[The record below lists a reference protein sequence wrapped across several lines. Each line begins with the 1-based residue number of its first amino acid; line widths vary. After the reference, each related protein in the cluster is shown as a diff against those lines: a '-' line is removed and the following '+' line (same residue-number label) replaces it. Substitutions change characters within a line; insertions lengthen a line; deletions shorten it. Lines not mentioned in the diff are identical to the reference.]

1 MKIHSPIT
9 IFEKI
14 LIEFNPVKNIYMR
27 NLFKWLFFIA
37 VVLIIGSCG
46 SNKYMYDLK
55 SSVTPLSGKSTVS
68 AGSLVYG
75 LPLTV
80 MDIEIEAERIIE
92 IPGPY
97 SKYAESLLGL
107 TDIIKTENESWSIRT
122 IKIKTH
128 QELDPGEFYVID
140 ASSLFQTNVL
150 ALKKAG
156 LIMDLN
162 PGIFNSQ
169 ADIYTDTDIDIKSPR
184 VFDLGADE
192 YFQDEKDTVYKMV
205 SVDTAFIKVPYLVEK
220 KQKLTIDQLAE
231 KAAVRLMELRDG
243 KHLVL
248 TGETNVFPQD
258 AAAINEMN
266 RLEKEYTELFTGKT
280 LADRHTFNYLIIPK
294 KDMIGKQIT
303 VCTFSELTG
312 PQPSI
317 QKAGTPITIEF
328 IPELKT
334 KELKIISSQNKESS
348 SQKYD
353 KLYYRVADVVTV
365 KIVFGTEVINTSRKL
380 LYQFGEIISLPENY
394 IIGK

>member
-1 MKIHSPIT
+1 
-9 IFEKI
+9 
-14 LIEFNPVKNIYMR
+14 MR
-27 NLFKWLFFIA
+27 NLSKLLCLI
-37 VVLIIGSCG
+37 VVFLIVGSCG
-46 SNKYMYDLK
+46 SNKYVYDSK
-55 SSVTPLSGKSTVS
+55 SSVTPLSGKSAVS

-75 LPLTV
+75 LPLTI
-80 MDIEIEAERIIE
+80 MDVEIEAERIIE

-107 TDIIKTENESWSIRT
+107 TDIIKSENEFWSIRT
-122 IKIKTH
+122 IRIKTH

-162 PGIFNSQ
+162 PGIFSSQ
-169 ADIYTDTDIDIKSPR
+169 ADIYTATDTDIKSLR

-205 SVDTAFIKVPYLVEK
+205 SVDTAFIRVPYLVEK

-248 TGETNVFPQD
+248 TGETNVYPQD

-266 RLEKEYTELFTGKT
+266 RLEKEYIELFTGKT
-280 LADRHTFNYLIIPK
+280 LKDRHTFNYQIIPK

-303 VCTFSELTG
+303 ICTFSELTG
-312 PQPSI
+312 PQPSS

-328 IPELKT
+328 IPELIT

-353 KLYYRVADVVTV
+353 RLYYRVPDVVTV
-365 KIVFGTEVINTSRKL
+365 KIVFGTEVINTSRRL
-380 LYQFGEIISLPENY
+380 LYQFGEVIPLPENY
-394 IIGK
+394 IIGR

>member
-1 MKIHSPIT
+1 
-9 IFEKI
+9 
-14 LIEFNPVKNIYMR
+14 MR
-27 NLFKWLFFIA
+27 NLFKLLYLIA
-37 VVLIIGSCG
+37 VALIVGSCG
-46 SNKYMYDLK
+46 SNKYVYDSK

-68 AGSLVYG
+68 SGSLVYG

-80 MDIEIEAERIIE
+80 IDVEIEAERIIE

-107 TDIIKTENESWSIRT
+107 TDIIKTENESWSVRT

-128 QELDPGEFYVID
+128 QELDPGEFYVIE

-162 PGIFNSQ
+162 PEIYNSQ
-169 ADIYTDTDIDIKSPR
+169 TDIYTDTDTDIKSLR
-184 VFDLGADE
+184 VYDLGADE
-192 YFQDEKDTVYKMV
+192 YFQDERDTVYKMV

-231 KAAVRLMELRDG
+231 KAAVRLMEMRDG

-258 AAAINEMN
+258 GAAINEMN

-280 LADRHTFNYLIIPK
+280 LTDSHTFNYQIIPK

-303 VCTFSELTG
+303 VCTFSEITG
-312 PQPSI
+312 PQPST

-334 KELKIISSQNKESS
+334 KELKIISSQSKESS
-348 SQKYD
+348 SQKYER
-353 KLYYRVADVVTV
+353 LYYRVPDVVTV
-365 KIVFGTEVINTSRKL
+365 KIVFGNEVISTSRKL
-380 LYQFGEIISLPENY
+380 LYQYGEVIPLPENY